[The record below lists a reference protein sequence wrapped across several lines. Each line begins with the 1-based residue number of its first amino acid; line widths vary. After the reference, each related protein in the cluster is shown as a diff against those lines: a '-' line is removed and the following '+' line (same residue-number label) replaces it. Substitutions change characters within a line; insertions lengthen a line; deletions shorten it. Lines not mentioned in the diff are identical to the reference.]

1 MRSAGLPAT
10 GLARRGWNQ
19 ATGVHFHRPFA
30 VVVIAPRW
38 CSEMLLPLVAHFM
51 GEGLQQLQIAGVGEE
66 VPGVE
71 TDLVFPRRPVPG
83 DEAVGLVVTEMLAFV
98 PRRSGRTHQA
108 RRRTARR

>member
-1 MRSAGLPAT
+1 
-10 GLARRGWNQ
+10 
-19 ATGVHFHRPFA
+19 
-30 VVVIAPRW
+30 
-38 CSEMLLPLVAHFM
+38 MLLPLVAHFM

-98 PRRSGRTHQA
+98 LEGQERYPPSPPPNSAALSRS
-108 RRRTARR
+108 